1 MNNDFTQLHLR
12 PELIQAVTA
21 RGYTEPTPI
30 QSAVIPAMLAG
41 HDILG
46 QAQTGTGKTAAF
58 ALPILQKLTPGQG
71 KIQALVLAP
80 TRELAMQVAR
90 ATYEYGRFHGA
101 SVLPI
106 YGGQPYERQI
116 RRLQKGVDI
125 VVGTPGRLLDL
136 MRQKALDLSHLD
148 TVVLDEADE
157 MLSLGFIEDIEAIL
171 QQTPAARQ
179 TALFSATLPAEIR
192 QLAQK
197 YMRDPQSITI
207 ERKQLTV
214 ESIEQRYYLVHAS
227 DKLAAMTLLFEAE
240 EISRALIFTRTR
252 VAASDLADA
261 LTARGFPADALHG
274 ELGQQARERILERFR
289 QNQCQVLVA
298 TDVAARGLD
307 IDDISHVFNYDLPQ
321 DPEVYVHRIGRTGRA
336 GKAGIAISLWTP
348 SERWRLQ
355 QIESY
360 TRQSIGR
367 GVLPTAEE
375 IQASRETRL
384 IEQIKVWMR
393 RGRYRREWEL
403 VADMVDEGH
412 EPLEIAAAALKL
424 ARGEERHR
432 PIMTVREVL
441 EERPRKPKQSKQR
454 SGKSQNNN
462 GARSW
467 QRDRGGAKS
476 HEPGMVRLVLD
487 AGKIHGVRIGE
498 VVGAIAAQANIPGSA
513 IGKIRVQ
520 DAQTLV
526 DVPEQFVGQVLD
538 KNNVYR
544 INRRVVSLAQA

>member
-441 EERPRKPKQSKQR
+441 EERPRKSKQGKQR
-454 SGKSQNNN
+454 SDKSQNNN

-476 HEPGMVRLVLD
+476 H
-487 AGKIHGVRIGE
+487 
-498 VVGAIAAQANIPGSA
+498 
-513 IGKIRVQ
+513 
-520 DAQTLV
+520 
-526 DVPEQFVGQVLD
+526 
-538 KNNVYR
+538 
-544 INRRVVSLAQA
+544 

>member
-1 MNNDFTQLHLR
+1 MNNEFSQLHLHA
-12 PELIQAVTA
+12 ELVQAVVA
-21 RGYTEPTPI
+21 RGYTAPTPI
-30 QSAVIPAMLAG
+30 QSAVIPEMLAG

-58 ALPILQKLTPGQG
+58 ALPILQNLTPGQG
-71 KIQALVLAP
+71 AVQALVVAP

-90 ATYEYGRFHGA
+90 AMYEYGRFHGVT
-101 SVLPI
+101 VLPV

-116 RRLQKGVDI
+116 RRLQKGVDV

-136 MRQKALDLSHLD
+136 MRQKALDLRHVQ

-171 QQTPAARQ
+171 QQTPAGRQ
-179 TALFSATLPAEIR
+179 TALFSATLPAPIR

-207 ERKQLTV
+207 ERQQLTV

-307 IDDISHVFNYDLPQ
+307 IENISHVFNYDLPQ

-336 GKAGIAISLWTP
+336 GKTGIAISLWTP

-360 TRQSIGR
+360 TRQPIAR

-375 IQASRETRL
+375 IQARREERL
-384 IEQIKVWMR
+384 LEQIKVWIR
-393 RGRYRREWEL
+393 RKRYRREWEM
-403 VADMVDEGH
+403 VADLVEEGH

-424 ARGEERHR
+424 ARGEERQR
-432 PIMTVREVL
+432 PIMAVREI
-441 EERPRKPKQSKQR
+441 EERPPMRERRQR
-454 SGKSQNNN
+454 QPGKRQK
-462 GARSW
+462 GAAAPAW
-467 QRDRGGAKS
+467 QRDRGGAQS

-498 VVGAIAAQANIPGSA
+498 IVGTIAAQANIPGSA

-526 DVPEQFVGQVLD
+526 DVPEQFVRQVLD
-538 KNNVYR
+538 KSNVYR
-544 INRRVVSLAQA
+544 INRRVVSLVEA